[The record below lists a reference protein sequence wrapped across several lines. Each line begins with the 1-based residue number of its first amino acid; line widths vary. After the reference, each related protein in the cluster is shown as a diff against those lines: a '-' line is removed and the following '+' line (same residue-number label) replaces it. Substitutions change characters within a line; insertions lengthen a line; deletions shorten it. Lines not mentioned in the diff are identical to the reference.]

1 MTSPTKFYYGIE
13 VILYMCSC
21 DKSLVTAAFLG
32 EKLPQPQF
40 YKDLTRKTAS
50 MKGWSWFKFNNLG
63 VALGENLKFYTS
75 VAKGLKQKVRK
86 FWGLILTF
94 VEVVKKKTVRG
105 AFLHRSSLPILN
117 RVHKDLGL
125 QILFHFR
132 MYKYYLSV

>member
-1 MTSPTKFYYGIE
+1 
-13 VILYMCSC
+13 MCSC

-40 YKDLTRKTAS
+40 YKDLTRKTAF

-86 FWGLILTF
+86 FWRLIPTF
-94 VEVVKKKTVRG
+94 VEVTGEKLVESAG
-105 AFLHRSSLPILN
+105 G
-117 RVHKDLGL
+117 GL
-125 QILFHFR
+125 FPPLR
-132 MYKYYLSV
+132 NPE